1 MKRKRSN
8 HIRLTGINPAH
19 FDRSQI
25 KFYVILLP
33 IMVFMSF
40 PMIFIIFNAFKP
52 LDELLNY
59 PPKMITLRPTLQNSQ
74 SHIAPSDNK
83 AIPVS
88 RYLFNSMLSTLV
100 VVLLSVLIT
109 SMAAYCMSKK
119 RYRLKNILFG
129 VNEAALMFV
138 SAAVAIPRYIIMSK
152 LGFTDTFW
160 ALIVPLLAIPV
171 GLYLVKQFIDEL
183 PDEMIEAARIDG
195 AGDFYILRKI
205 VIPNISPALATVAIL
220 AFQSAWSSVEG
231 SNYFINNEALK
242 TFAFYLT
249 TLSNQAGASNLANAN
264 NMAGVGGILGN
275 SAVAGLGMQ
284 AAATLIM
291 FIPNLVLFIILQ
303 SRVMNTMSHSGM
315 K

>member
-1 MKRKRSN
+1 MKTKRKNR
-8 HIRLTGINPAH
+8 IRLTGINPTR

-40 PMIFIIFNAFKP
+40 PMIFIVFNAFKP

-59 PPKMITLRPTLQNSQ
+59 PPNLITLRPTLQNFQ
-74 SHIAPSDNK
+74 NLIATSDNK

-88 RYLFNSMLSTLV
+88 RYLFNSMITTLV

-119 RYRLKNILFG
+119 KYRLKNILFG
-129 VNEAALMFV
+129 INEAALMFV

-160 ALIVPLLAIPV
+160 AQVIPLLAIPV

-195 AGDFYILRKI
+195 AGDFQILRRI
-205 VIPNISPALATVAIL
+205 VIPSISPALATVAIL
-220 AFQSAWSSVEG
+220 AFQSAWGSVEA
-231 SNYFINNEALK
+231 SNYYINNEALK
-242 TFAFYLT
+242 TFAFYMT

-264 NMAGVGGILGN
+264 AMAGAGGLLGN
-275 SAVAGLGMQ
+275 SAVAGLGLQ

>member
-1 MKRKRSN
+1 MKRKRNN

-59 PPKMITLRPTLQNSQ
+59 PPKMITLRPTLQNFQ
-74 SHIAPSDNK
+74 SLIATSDNK
-83 AIPVS
+83 VIPVS

>member
-1 MKRKRSN
+1 
-8 HIRLTGINPAH
+8 
-19 FDRSQI
+19 
-25 KFYVILLP
+25 
-33 IMVFMSF
+33 
-40 PMIFIIFNAFKP
+40 
-52 LDELLNY
+52 
-59 PPKMITLRPTLQNSQ
+59 MITLRPTLQNFQ
-74 SHIAPSDNK
+74 SLIATSDNK